1 MQKRLLL
8 GCIMHPNSRKEKP
21 MFHAHYA
28 AFRLFVH
35 HLDLPFTR
43 YQRDNFRLLGAAFLT
58 RRSLPLRRL
67 ARTLAGPSR
76 SHRAADKRLRR
87 FLGNPR
93 LDEAT
98 LDAALAAYLR
108 FLLPRFG
115 SHSLVPVMLDWT
127 FIKGRAILWAQI
139 PYRGRSFP
147 LLAHVQGFPK
157 GDDEVGR
164 TACEQHLLTRLRR
177 SWPKDAPEPLLL
189 MDRGFDKGPLLSWLL
204 AGKWRFIVR
213 AQREN
218 RLYDAQGRCLND
230 EYVAG
235 VGRPPRGPLHP
246 KVGEV
251 LLFPHVTYY
260 EKERLPLH
268 LAVTAARD
276 RKTGEV
282 SEWLLLTNV
291 SAEELAQVPGWYR
304 LRMSPEETHRDS
316 KRGYGVSGFA
326 LSHLG
331 RLRLDRLQR
340 YLFFVGLM
348 VGFLVLVA
356 ETQRE
361 SRRWLCERRWGLS
374 LITFALDLLHT
385 PGLSPWRLARQACA
399 SVKLKPLWLPAGDY

>member
-1 MQKRLLL
+1 
-8 GCIMHPNSRKEKP
+8 

-28 AFRLFVH
+28 AFRVFIH
-35 HLDLPFTR
+35 HLALPLTR
-43 YQRDNFRLLGAAFLT
+43 YQRENFLRLGAAFLT
-58 RRSLPLRRL
+58 RRSLPVRRL
-67 ARTLAGPSR
+67 ARTLAGPFR

-93 LDEAT
+93 LDEPT

-115 SHSLVPVMLDWT
+115 SRSFVPVMLDWT

-157 GDDEVGR
+157 GNDEVGR

-177 SWPKDAPEPLLL
+177 SWPADAPEPLLL

-204 AGKWRFIVR
+204 AQEMHFIVR
-213 AQREN
+213 IQREN
-218 RLYDAQGRCLND
+218 RLYDARGRCLND
-230 EYVAG
+230 EYISG
-235 VGRPPRGPLHP
+235 EGRPPRGPLHP
-246 KVGEV
+246 KAGEM
-251 LLFPHVTYY
+251 LLFLHVTYY

-276 RKTGEV
+276 RKSGEI

-291 SAEELAQVPGWYR
+291 SEAELARVAEWYR
-304 LRMSPEETHRDS
+304 QRMSPEETHRDS
-316 KRGYGVSGFA
+316 KRGYAVSGFA

-331 RLRLDRLQR
+331 RLRPDRLQR

-356 ETQRE
+356 ETRRE
-361 SRRWLCERRWGLS
+361 SRRWLNERHWGLS
-374 LITFALDLLHT
+374 LVTFALDLLHT
-385 PGLSPWRLARQACA
+385 PGLSPWRMARQACA
-399 SVKLKPLWLPAGDY
+399 SVQLKPLWLPGGDY

>member
-1 MQKRLLL
+1 
-8 GCIMHPNSRKEKP
+8 

-28 AFRLFVH
+28 AFRVFVH
-35 HLDLPFTR
+35 SLSLPLTR
-43 YQRDNFRLLGAAFLT
+43 YQRENFLRLGAAFLT

-67 ARTLAGPSR
+67 ARTLSGPLP
-76 SHRAADKRLRR
+76 SHRAQDKRLRR

-93 LDEAT
+93 LDEPT

-108 FLLPRFG
+108 FLLPRFA
-115 SHSLVPVMLDWT
+115 SRSFVPVMLDWT

-157 GDDEVGR
+157 AEDEVGR

-177 SWPKDAPEPLLL
+177 CWPNDAPKPLLL
-189 MDRGFDKGPLLSWLL
+189 MDRGFDKGPLLKWLL
-204 AGKWRFIVR
+204 ASHFRFIVR
-213 AQREN
+213 IQREN
-218 RLYDAQGRCLND
+218 RLYDAEGRCLND
-230 EYVAG
+230 EYVSG
-235 VGRPPRGPLHP
+235 KGRPPLGPLHP

-251 LLFPHVTYY
+251 LLVPHVTYY
-260 EKERLPLH
+260 EKERLPMH
-268 LAVTAARD
+268 LAVTAERD

-282 SEWLLLTNV
+282 SEWLLVSNV
-291 SAEELAQVPGWYR
+291 SEEALEQVPGWYR

-316 KRGYGVSGFA
+316 KRGYAVSGFA

-340 YLFFVGLM
+340 YLFFLGLI

-374 LITFALDLLHT
+374 LIMFALDLLHT
-385 PGLSPWRLARQACA
+385 PSLSPWRLARQACA
-399 SVKLKPLWLPAGDY
+399 SPRLEPRWLPGGDY